1 MATSASGS
9 SRLRV
14 TATGR
19 ERSID
24 WTEPDDSFQPQAAI
38 LFTIESPSTHRIQ
51 PNSAAIIPLKK
62 WFASAVIQ
70 LDSQAGCRAAYSRT
84 VGARSGKMRPFGL
97 TASQPRHAS
106 QMDLGI
112 GFSPSR

>member
-1 MATSASGS
+1 MSM
-9 SRLRV
+9 
-14 TATGR
+14 TALGR

-24 WTEPDDSFQPQAAI
+24 WTESDDRSQPQAAI
-38 LFTIESPSTHRIQ
+38 LFTIESPTTHRIQ
-51 PNSAAIIPLKK
+51 PNSAAVIPLKR
-62 WFASAVIQ
+62 WFAWAVIQ
-70 LDSQAGCRAAYSRT
+70 LDSQAGCSAAYSRT
-84 VGARSGKMRPFGL
+84 VGARSGNMRPFGL